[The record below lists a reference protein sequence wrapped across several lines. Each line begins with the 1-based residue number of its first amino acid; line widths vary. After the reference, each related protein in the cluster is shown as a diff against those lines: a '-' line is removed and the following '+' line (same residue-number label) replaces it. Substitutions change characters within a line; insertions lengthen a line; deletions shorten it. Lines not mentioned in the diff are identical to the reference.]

1 MTWMTSMQNNM
12 NRLASVPDIP
22 AEQFTKRPHDNR
34 SNENS
39 KAVFTSENQSGSRK
53 ALPLLGFISG
63 CAIVGLAVTMTAK
76 DAMIYL
82 NFPGLLVVIGGT
94 LSAVLVSNPF
104 QRLMRLKK
112 SLTDAFFGR
121 EENGLDLKEIAN
133 LSKLYR
139 LGDLRQLEQHLLKV
153 NSPFLKEGMQLLV
166 DGTDSEG
173 LITTLEWRIQQS
185 QDHKH
190 QEAAILRQMAS
201 AAPAFGMVGTLLG
214 LVNMLASMDG
224 SDFSQ
229 LGFNMAVALITTFYG
244 VVLANLIFKPYA
256 LILENRVESATELFG
271 LELKAIELISEN
283 RNPTYIKEMLRSLC
297 TSDQLVSHR

>member
-1 MTWMTSMQNNM
+1 MTH
-12 NRLASVPDIP
+12 LATVSDIP
-22 AEQFTKRPHDNR
+22 VEQFTKRPRDSR
-34 SNENS
+34 STESN
-39 KAVFTSENQSGSRK
+39 KAVFTSQNQSGSRK

-82 NFPGLLVVIGGT
+82 NLPGLLIVIGGT
-94 LSAVLVSNPF
+94 LSAVLVSNPL
-104 QRLMRLKK
+104 QRLMRLGR
-112 SLTDAFFGR
+112 SLSDAFFGR
-121 EENGLDLKEIAN
+121 DDSRLDLRGIAN

-139 LGDLRQLEQHLLKV
+139 LGDLRQLEKHLLKV

-166 DGTDSEG
+166 DGADAEC
-173 LITTLEWRIQQS
+173 LMTTLEWRIQQL

-190 QEAAILRQMAS
+190 QEAAIMRQMAG

-244 VVLANLIFKPYA
+244 VVLANLVFKPYA
-256 LILENRVESATELFG
+256 LILENRVESATELLG
-271 LELKAIELISEN
+271 LEMKAIEMISEN

-297 TSDQLVSHR
+297 TPDQLVSSR

>member
-1 MTWMTSMQNNM
+1 M

>member
-1 MTWMTSMQNNM
+1 MQNNM
-12 NRLASVPDIP
+12 TRLATVSDIP
-22 AEQFTKRPHDNR
+22 VEQFTTRPRDSR
-34 SNENS
+34 SIDSN
-39 KAVFTSENQSGSRK
+39 KAVFTSKNQSGSRK

-82 NFPGLLVVIGGT
+82 NLPGLMIVIGGT
-94 LSAVLVSNPF
+94 LSAVLVSNPL
-104 QRLMRLKK
+104 QRLMGVTK
-112 SLTDAFFGR
+112 SLSDAFFSR
-121 EENGLDLKEIAN
+121 DENRLDLEEIAN

-139 LGDLRQLEQHLLKV
+139 LGDLRQLEQHLLKI

-166 DGTDSEG
+166 DGADAEC

-190 QEAAILRQMAS
+190 QEAAIMRQMAG

-244 VVLANLIFKPYA
+244 VVLANLVFKPYA
-256 LILENRVESATELFG
+256 FILENRVDSETELLG
-271 LELKAIELISEN
+271 LEMKAIDMISEN

-297 TSDQLVSHR
+297 TSDQLVSRR

>member
-1 MTWMTSMQNNM
+1 MQNNM

-22 AEQFTKRPHDNR
+22 AEQFTKRPRDNR
-34 SNENS
+34 STENS

>member
-22 AEQFTKRPHDNR
+22 AEQFTKRPRDNR
-34 SNENS
+34 STENS

>member
-1 MTWMTSMQNNM
+1 MQNNM
-12 NRLASVPDIP
+12 TGLASVSDIP
-22 AEQFTKRPHDNR
+22 VEQFTKRPRD
-34 SNENS
+34 SSSAENN
-39 KAVFTSENQSGSRK
+39 KTVFTSENQSGSRK

-82 NFPGLLVVIGGT
+82 NFPGLLIVVGGT
-94 LSAVLVSNPF
+94 LSAVLVSHPF

-112 SLTDAFFGR
+112 SLSDAFFGR
-121 EENGLDLKEIAN
+121 DESGLDLKEIAN

-166 DGTDSEG
+166 DGADSEG
-173 LITTLEWRIQQS
+173 LLTTLEWRIQQS

-190 QEAAILRQMAS
+190 QEAAILRQMAG
-201 AAPAFGMVGTLLG
+201 AAPAFGMIGTLLG

-229 LGFNMAVALITTFYG
+229 LGLNMAVALITTFYG

-256 LILENRVESATELFG
+256 LILENRVESETELLG
-271 LELKAIELISEN
+271 LEMKAIEMISEN

-297 TSDQLVSHR
+297 TSDQLVSRR

>member
-1 MTWMTSMQNNM
+1 MQNNM

-256 LILENRVESATELFG
+256 LILENRVESATELLG
-271 LELKAIELISEN
+271 LEMKAIEMISEN

>member
-1 MTWMTSMQNNM
+1 MQNNM
-12 NRLASVPDIP
+12 TRLATVSDIP
-22 AEQFTKRPHDNR
+22 VEQFTTRPRDCR
-34 SNENS
+34 STESN

-82 NFPGLLVVIGGT
+82 NLPGLLIVIGGT
-94 LSAVLVSNPF
+94 LSAVLVSNPL
-104 QRLMRLKK
+104 QRLMGVTK
-112 SLTDAFFGR
+112 SLSDAFFSR
-121 EENGLDLKEIAN
+121 DENRLDLEEISN

-139 LGDLRQLEQHLLKV
+139 LGDLRQLEQHLLRV

-166 DGTDSEG
+166 DGADVEC

-190 QEAAILRQMAS
+190 QEAAIMRQMAG

-244 VVLANLIFKPYA
+244 VVLANLVFKPYA
-256 LILENRVESATELFG
+256 FILENRVETKTELLG
-271 LELKAIELISEN
+271 LEMKAIEMISEN

-297 TSDQLVSHR
+297 TSDQLVSRR

>member
-34 SNENS
+34 STENS

>member
-1 MTWMTSMQNNM
+1 
-12 NRLASVPDIP
+12 
-22 AEQFTKRPHDNR
+22 
-34 SNENS
+34 
-39 KAVFTSENQSGSRK
+39 
-53 ALPLLGFISG
+53 
-63 CAIVGLAVTMTAK
+63 MTAK

-82 NFPGLLVVIGGT
+82 NLPGLLIVIGGT
-94 LSAVLVSNPF
+94 LSAVLVSNPL
-104 QRLMRLKK
+104 QRLMGVTK
-112 SLTDAFFGR
+112 SLSDAFFSR
-121 EENGLDLKEIAN
+121 DENRLDLEEISN

-139 LGDLRQLEQHLLKV
+139 LGDLRQLEQHLLRV

-166 DGTDSEG
+166 DGADVEC

-190 QEAAILRQMAS
+190 QEAAIMRQMAG

-244 VVLANLIFKPYA
+244 VVLANLVFKPYA
-256 LILENRVESATELFG
+256 FILENRVETKTELLG
-271 LELKAIELISEN
+271 LEMKAIEMISEN

-297 TSDQLVSHR
+297 TSDQLVSRR

>member
-1 MTWMTSMQNNM
+1 MQNNM

>member
-1 MTWMTSMQNNM
+1 M

-22 AEQFTKRPHDNR
+22 AEQFTKRPRDNR
-34 SNENS
+34 STENS

>member
-1 MTWMTSMQNNM
+1 MQNNM
-12 NRLASVPDIP
+12 NRLASVPDIS
-22 AEQFTKRPHDNR
+22 AEQFTKQPRDNR
-34 SNENS
+34 STENS

-139 LGDLRQLEQHLLKV
+139 LGDLRQLERHLLKV

-166 DGTDSEG
+166 DGADSEG

>member
-1 MTWMTSMQNNM
+1 M

-34 SNENS
+34 STENS

>member
-1 MTWMTSMQNNM
+1 MQNNM

-39 KAVFTSENQSGSRK
+39 KVVFTSENQSGSRK

>member
-1 MTWMTSMQNNM
+1 MQNNM

-34 SNENS
+34 STENS